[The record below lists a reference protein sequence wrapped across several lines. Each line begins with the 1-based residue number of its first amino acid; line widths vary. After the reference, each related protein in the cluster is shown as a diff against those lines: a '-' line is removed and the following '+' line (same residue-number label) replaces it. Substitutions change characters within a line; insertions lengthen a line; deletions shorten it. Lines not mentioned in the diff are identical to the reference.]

1 MLYLF
6 YFCWCQTLQAYVW
19 EKVVP
24 VGGKKFFPPPSFPF
38 RPSVRPSVGKK
49 EISSPQFSYI
59 RSYSCSP
66 RFPRCCCPFI
76 LFSQRPL
83 ISFSLYKGEKSLSRA
98 NRTENVFSSSSSFGA
113 ASRKVLYFPT
123 GGGGFHSWAR
133 TPRILRA
140 GGGATT

>member
-98 NRTENVFSSSSSFGA
+98 NRKENVFSPPPPLSVRPPEKFSPFQQ
-113 ASRKVLYFPT
+113 
-123 GGGGFHSWAR
+123 GGDHSWAR

-140 GGGATT
+140 GGGAST